1 MAAVFREATATP
13 RTVEVGLSHVS
24 VELGHLY
31 ADDLLDEDA
40 DLSGHFAAIAPWVT
54 PDQLGSL
61 ARLRGQRLR
70 ASTCFLI
77 DDYSSP
83 IRPPSVVIP
92 RIVAAAAEQAVPID
106 YIARESGCATGSPFS
121 PAELVA
127 SQIVP
132 DPAPGTNASRPPLSQ
147 AGWLSNGQR
156 APASTLT
163 RAMGAATPWMPPREN
178 GARKHSVFV
187 DVELWNES
195 EAGRAYSCSFLA
207 SVWQLVRL
215 GLLRAEGKPPIEP
228 EPVDLAALPET
239 WNDLPPV
246 IQVAPRAK
254 PFCAYRTFSVLDGRF
269 LSVEHAVRTVLSQV
283 QVEPTALSQTRLRGS
298 AEGVEVPEQVPARTS
313 YLFLGP

>member
-13 RTVEVGLSHVS
+13 RTVEVPLSHVS

-31 ADDLLDEDA
+31 ADDLHDDA
-40 DLSGHFAAIAPWVT
+40 DLSAHFAAIAPWVT
-54 PDQLGSL
+54 PDRLGSL
-61 ARLRGQRLR
+61 ARLRSQRLR

-83 IRPPSVVIP
+83 IKPPSIVIP
-92 RIVAAAAEQAVPID
+92 RIIAAAADQAVPID
-106 YIARESGCATGSPFS
+106 YIARESGCATGSPIS

-132 DPAPGTNASRPPLSQ
+132 DPAWGTNASRPPLSQ

-156 APASTLT
+156 APARSLT
-163 RAMGAATPWMPPREN
+163 RAMGAATPSMPPREN

-187 DVELWNES
+187 DIELWS
-195 EAGRAYSCSFLA
+195 EAGYSCAFLA

-215 GLLRAEGKPPIEP
+215 GLLRAEGQPPVVA
-228 EPVDLAALPET
+228 EPVDLASLPESWT
-239 WNDLPPV
+239 DLPPL
-246 IQVAPRAK
+246 IQVASRPH

-269 LSVEHAVRTVLSQV
+269 LPVEHAVRTILSQV
-283 QVEPTALSQTRLRGS
+283 QVEPTPLAQTRRRGS
-298 AEGVEVPEQVPARTS
+298 AEGIDVPEQVPARTS